1 MSHNVQLIVDLR
13 RISIEKIIN
22 QKRSAPEKTY
32 GKSDKEVERI
42 HLRSFFIAPLINADW
57 NISVKNNLIEY
68 LWAECQRRVDEN
80 IKKRR
85 EKKDK
90 ISGKNRDGKRSWHIL
105 HISAETE
112 ALRNTNNTF
121 KKYSL

>member
-22 QKRSAPEKTY
+22 QKKASAPEKTY
-32 GKSDKEVERI
+32 GESDKEVERI

-80 IKKRR
+80 IKKEER
-85 EKKDK
+85 KKRQNIRQK
-90 ISGKNRDGKRSWHIL
+90 
-105 HISAETE
+105 
-112 ALRNTNNTF
+112 
-121 KKYSL
+121 